1 MKNVVNEPQAVY
13 ERAGWQTKFENSIT
27 MDFTLGIENGT
38 VIYRLQGSSSCNILP
53 VKPKR
58 KLSALKGK
66 QTKQSNKE
74 IDEQISKLRTEWDRN
89 F

>member
-1 MKNVVNEPQAVY
+1 MKSVVNEPQAVY
-13 ERAGWQTKFENSIT
+13 ERVGWQTKFKSSIT

-38 VIYRLQGSSSCNILP
+38 VIYRLPSSSCNMLP

-66 QTKQSNKE
+66 LTKQSNKE
-74 IDEQISKLRTEWDRN
+74 IDEQLSKLRAEWDRD